1 VIAGIEVGAAMHRI
15 LIVSAV
21 VLALAACAKTQS
33 AGSASASAAAP
44 VDGAAAKI
52 EMPMRKMGL
61 WEQAML
67 FDGKANPAMDKIRLC
82 VGPATNAEMS
92 VFGQQMRAA
101 RDCQQ
106 SISRGLDG
114 SYAVTGTCKTADGAT
129 TTSKGTVSG
138 DYSSSIKMHSESDT
152 TGASDAGRN
161 VHSVI
166 DITMTYL
173 GACPADMV
181 DGDEIANGMKV
192 NLVKT
197 LRAANAAN

>member
-1 VIAGIEVGAAMHRI
+1 MQRFLIASAA
-15 LIVSAV
+15 
-21 VLALAACAKTQS
+21 VLALAGCTKAQNV
-33 AGSASASAAAP
+33 AGSSGSATAP
-44 VDGAAAKI
+44 ADGAAAKI
-52 EMPMRKMGL
+52 EMPMRKAGL

>member
-1 VIAGIEVGAAMHRI
+1 MHKVLIASLA
-15 LIVSAV
+15 
-21 VLALAACAKTQS
+21 VLALVACNKPQSSAAGPAP
-33 AGSASASAAAP
+33 AAAP
-44 VDGAAAKI
+44 AAGDASAKI
-52 EMPMRKMGL
+52 EMPMRKAGL
-61 WEQAML
+61 WQQSML

-92 VFGQQMRAA
+92 LFGQQMKAA

-138 DYSSSIKMHSESDT
+138 DYSTSIKMHSESDT

-173 GACPADMV
+173 GACPSDMV

-197 LRAANAAN
+197 LGAANAAK